1 MKFDF
6 DIRPSAEIPAREALR
21 PIEGNEIGAQVR
33 LSAPHALPVSELG
46 LLVRRQARLTRR
58 ATR

>member
-21 PIEGNEIGAQVR
+21 LFEGKEIAAPVR
-33 LSAPHALPVSELG
+33 LSAPHAFPVSELG
-46 LLVRRQARLTRR
+46 LLARRQARFTRR